1 MRYDVAE
8 YRNIGGGGCMTYG
21 SNILSSVVANWQV
34 TNGTVT
40 TDSITLEAGGYAVQN
55 IDLAVLQSIP
65 EYFLLSVIV
74 TPYADPYAMGL
85 IAELKVLSET
95 GVTHVY
101 TIPIVDTG
109 NGVCSVDF
117 PVEALDHASLTFT
130 FKTTSPV
137 VISDYAL
144 FPPKLTD
151 VDLTEVLDRLP
162 RLLSDYNQASME
174 VAQKEDIVALIS
186 AYITETTELTGKFT
200 LSYVASEP
208 TELII
213 RIKDNEIS
221 ELYTPMYFYVNA
233 GRGTIGIPHA
243 YLIKQQ
249 GYHNFTVTAQV
260 VSGSIKIDPR
270 RVMYIIDGGRIAY
283 NVMDIGSIAYDITV
297 RKLESESQISFIY
310 AACIDDGICVIKKSA
325 YTELPGSAWIAEAT
339 LGEAIDAAIEFDGY
353 WITNQYPFTFNT
365 DNDPW
370 IGWVTP
376 TGSLNVR
383 RLYAH
388 EDSRVLATD
397 VSKVAMVRGWKNS
410 IDIGQDHG
418 MIVLYIKNGV
428 PYYRT
433 YAEQTTGSMAW
444 EDERPLAIFSGTA
457 VDINGFRT
465 NDYRVGI
472 NILDSTGTTH
482 SFITHRNWGGMA
494 SPVERI
500 ATSITDIMF
509 EVTPITYLDTYSDE
523 HIETGITDVW
533 FNVAEPIYPEVLSIS
548 NDDEYTIRIK
558 FSHPIDYDLSTVG
571 QAFLVKD
578 SLNTSFNIVSTSA
591 GVDNS
596 ELVLTLVNFNGA
608 FGNMFVTYDRTVV
621 ELDCLNQ
628 GSRFAISSFVYEFT
642 PDLTPPMGF
651 AEENLNVAVMDIIF
665 DVQQVYHSNAYDGGE
680 NLEISIMD
688 ISFVVTK
695 VGSNPL

>member
-1 MRYDVAE
+1 M
-8 YRNIGGGGCMTYG
+8 IYG

-40 TDSITLEAGGYAVQN
+40 TESITLEAGGYAVQN

-65 EYFLLSVIV
+65 EYMLLSVV
-74 TPYADPYAMGL
+74 ATNYADPYAMGL

-109 NGVCSVDF
+109 NGVCSVEF
-117 PVEALDHASLTFT
+117 PAEALDHASLTFT
-130 FKTTSPV
+130 FKATAPV
-137 VISDYAL
+137 VISDYSL

-151 VDLTEVLDRLP
+151 IDLTEVLDRMP
-162 RLLSDYNQASME
+162 RLLSDYNQTPIE
-174 VAQKEDIVALIS
+174 VAQEEDIVALIS

-260 VSGSIKIDPR
+260 VSGSIKIDTR
-270 RVMYIIDGGRIAY
+270 KIMYVIDGGRIAY
-283 NVMDIGSIAYDITV
+283 NVMDIGSIAYDVTV

-310 AACIDDGICVIKKSA
+310 AACIDDGICVIKKSE

-339 LGEAIDAAIEFDGY
+339 IGEAIDAAIEFDGY
-353 WITNQYPFTFNT
+353 WITTQYPFTFNT
-365 DNDPW
+365 DIDPW
-370 IGWVTP
+370 VGWVTP

-383 RLYAH
+383 RLYAQ
-388 EDSRVLATD
+388 EDPLVLATD
-397 VSKVAMVRGWKNS
+397 VSKVAIVRGWKNT
-410 IDIGQDHG
+410 INVGQDHG
-418 MIVLYIKNGV
+418 MIVLYIKNGA

-433 YAEQTTGSMAW
+433 YAEQITGNMVW
-444 EDERPLAIFSGTA
+444 EAERPLTIFSGTA
-457 VDINGFRT
+457 VDINGFIT

-482 SFITHRNWGGMA
+482 SFITHRNWSGMA
-494 SPVERI
+494 SPVDHL
-500 ATSITDIMF
+500 ATSITDITF
-509 EVTPITYLDTYSDE
+509 EVTPIAYPDTYSDDE
-523 HIETGITDVW
+523 HIESSVAIERFYVCPANVVPEIVGTERLSFLDKKTIQVI
-533 FNVAEPIYPEVLSIS
+533 FNYELECELDNLKESLVL
-548 NDDEYTIRIK
+548 K
-558 FSHPIDYDLSTVG
+558 
-571 QAFLVKD
+571 
-578 SLNTSFNIVSTSA
+578 NIVNQPFTIETVEET
-591 GVDNS
+591 GN
-596 ELVLTLVNFNGA
+596 VLTIKTVEEMPFSQDVILTYNMVGSYYLA
-608 FGNMFVTYDRTVV
+608 FR
-621 ELDCLNQ
+621 
-628 GSRFAISSFVYEFT
+628 ISSTCLYDYGNSINLTIKGAPPVGFT
-642 PDLTPPMGF
+642 
-651 AEENLNVAVMDIIF
+651 EENLNVAVTDIVFNVTQVYYSNGYNGGENLEASVADIIF
-665 DVQQVYHSNAYDGGE
+665 DVTQVGD
-680 NLEISIMD
+680 
-688 ISFVVTK
+688 K
-695 VGSNPL
+695 PL

>member
-8 YRNIGGGGCMTYG
+8 RRNIEGGGCMIYG
-21 SNILSSVVANWQV
+21 SNILSSVAADWQV

-40 TDSITLEAGGYAVQN
+40 TDSITLEADGYAVQN

-65 EYFLLSVIV
+65 EYMLLSVV
-74 TPYADPYAMGL
+74 ATTYADPYAMGL

-109 NGVCSVDF
+109 NGVCSVEF
-117 PVEALDHASLTFT
+117 PTEALDHASLTFT
-130 FKTTSPV
+130 FKATAPV

-144 FPPKLTD
+144 FPPKLAD

-162 RLLSDYNQASME
+162 RLLSDYNQTAIE
-174 VAQKEDIVALIS
+174 VTQEEDIVALIS
-186 AYITETTELTGKFT
+186 AYVTETTELTGKFT

-213 RIKDNEIS
+213 RIKDNGIS
-221 ELYTPMYFYVNA
+221 ELYTPMYFHVNA

-270 RVMYIIDGGRIAY
+270 RVMYVIDGGRIAY
-283 NVMDIGSIAYDITV
+283 NVMDIGSIVYDVTV

-310 AACIDDGICVIKKSA
+310 AACIDDGICVIKKSE

-339 LGEAIDAAIEFDGY
+339 IGEAIDVAIEFDGY
-353 WITNQYPFTFNT
+353 WNTTQYPFTFNT
-365 DNDPW
+365 DEDPW
-370 IGWVTP
+370 VGWVTP

-383 RLYAH
+383 RLYAQ
-388 EDSRVLATD
+388 EDPLILATD
-397 VSKVAMVRGWKNS
+397 VSKVAIVRGWKNTV
-410 IDIGQDHG
+410 DIGQDHG
-418 MIVLYIKNGV
+418 LIVLYIKNGV

-444 EDERPLAIFSGTA
+444 EAERPLAIFSGTA
-457 VDINGFRT
+457 ADINGFRT

-494 SPVERI
+494 SPAERI
-500 ATSITDIMF
+500 ATSITDVTF
-509 EVTPITYLDTYSDE
+509 EVTQITYHDTYSDE

-533 FNVAEPIYPEVLSIS
+533 FNVAEPIYPEVLSIH

-571 QAFLVKD
+571 QAFSVKD

-608 FGNMFVTYDRTVV
+608 SGNMFVTYDRTVV

-628 GSRFAISSFVYEFT
+628 GSRFAIDSFTYEFT

-651 AEENLNVAVMDIIF
+651 AEENLNVAVMDIVF
-665 DVQQVYHSNAYDGGE
+665 DVTQVYYSNAYNGGE
-680 NLEISIMD
+680 NLEASIID

>member
-1 MRYDVAE
+1 M
-8 YRNIGGGGCMTYG
+8 IYG
-21 SNILSSVVANWQV
+21 SNILSSVAADWQV

-65 EYFLLSVIV
+65 EYMLLSVV
-74 TPYADPYAMGL
+74 ATTYADPYAMGL

-109 NGVCSVDF
+109 NGVCSVEF
-117 PVEALDHASLTFT
+117 PTEALDHASLTFT
-130 FKTTSPV
+130 FKATAPV

-162 RLLSDYNQASME
+162 RLLSDYNKASIE
-174 VAQKEDIVALIS
+174 VTQEEDIVALIS

-213 RIKDNEIS
+213 RIKDNGIS
-221 ELYTPMYFYVNA
+221 ELYTPMYFHVNA

-260 VSGSIKIDPR
+260 VSGSIKIDTR
-270 RVMYIIDGGRIAY
+270 KVMYVIDGGRIAY
-283 NVMDIGSIAYDITV
+283 NVMDIGSIVYDVTV

-310 AACIDDGICVIKKSA
+310 AACIDDGICVIKKSE
-325 YTELPGSAWIAEAT
+325 YTELPGAAWIAEAT
-339 LGEAIDAAIEFDGY
+339 IGEAIDAAIEFDGY
-353 WITNQYPFTFNT
+353 WITTQYPFTFNT
-365 DNDPW
+365 DEDPW
-370 IGWVTP
+370 VGWVTP

-383 RLYAH
+383 RLYAQ
-388 EDSRVLATD
+388 EDPLVLATD
-397 VSKVAMVRGWKNS
+397 VSKVAMVRGWKNTV
-410 IDIGQDHG
+410 DIGQDHG
-418 MIVLYIKNGV
+418 LIVLYIKNGV

-444 EDERPLAIFSGTA
+444 EAERPLAIFSGTA

-472 NILDSTGTTH
+472 NILDSTGITH

-494 SPVERI
+494 SPAERI
-500 ATSITDIMF
+500 ATSITD
-509 EVTPITYLDTYSDE
+509 VTFGVTQITYHDTYSDE

-533 FNVAEPIYPEVLSIS
+533 FNVAEPIYPKVLSVS

-571 QAFLVKD
+571 PAFSVKD
-578 SLNTSFNIVSTSA
+578 SLNRTFDIVSTSA

-596 ELVLTLVNFNGA
+596 ELVLTLVNFNSA
-608 FGNMFVTYDRTVV
+608 SGNMFVTYARTVI

-628 GSRFAISSFVYEFT
+628 GSRFGIDSFTYEFT
-642 PDLTPPMGF
+642 PDLTPPEGF
-651 AEENLNVAVMDIIF
+651 AEENLNVAVTDVVF
-665 DVQQVYHSNAYDGGE
+665 DVTQVYYSSAYNGGE
-680 NLEISIMD
+680 NLEVSIID

-695 VGSNPL
+695 VGYNPL

>member
-1 MRYDVAE
+1 M
-8 YRNIGGGGCMTYG
+8 IYG
-21 SNILSSVVANWQV
+21 SNILSSVAANWQV

-40 TDSITLEAGGYAVQN
+40 ADSITLEAGGYAVQT
-55 IDLAVLQSIP
+55 IDLAILQSIP
-65 EYFLLSVIV
+65 EYMLLSVV
-74 TPYADPYAMGL
+74 ATPYADPYAMGL
-85 IAELKVLSET
+85 IAELKVLSEA
-95 GVTHVY
+95 GVTRVY
-101 TIPIVDTG
+101 TLPIVDTG

-117 PVEALDHASLTFT
+117 PAEALDHASLTFT
-130 FKTTSPV
+130 FKTTAPV
-137 VISDYAL
+137 VISDYSL

-162 RLLSDYNQASME
+162 RLLSYYNQTPME
-174 VAQKEDIVALIS
+174 VRQEEDIVALIS

-213 RIKDNEIS
+213 RVKDNEIS

-260 VSGSIKIDPR
+260 VSGSINIDTR
-270 RVMYIIDGGRIAY
+270 RVMYVIDGGRIAY
-283 NVMDIGSIAYDITV
+283 NVMDIGSIAYDVTV

-325 YTELPGSAWIAEAT
+325 FTELPGSAWIAEAT

-353 WITNQYPFTFNT
+353 WITAQYPFTFNT
-365 DNDPW
+365 DKDPW
-370 IGWVTP
+370 VGWVTP
-376 TGSLNVR
+376 TGSLNVMQ
-383 RLYAH
+383 LYAQ
-388 EDSRVLATD
+388 EAPLVLATD
-397 VSKVAMVRGWKNS
+397 VSKVAIVRGWKNT

-418 MIVLYIKNGV
+418 MMVLYIKNGV
-428 PYYRT
+428 PYYIT

-444 EDERPLAIFSGTA
+444 EAERPLAIFSGTA

-494 SPVERI
+494 SPVEHI
-500 ATSITDIMF
+500 ATSITDITF
-509 EVTPITYLDTYSDE
+509 EVTPIAYRDTYSDE

-533 FNVAEPIYPEVLSIS
+533 INVAEPIYPEVLSVS
-548 NDDEYTIRIK
+548 NDDEYTIRIQ
-558 FSHPIDYDLSTVG
+558 FSHIIDYDLSTVG
-571 QAFLVKD
+571 QAFSVKD
-578 SLNTSFNIVSTSA
+578 SLNTPFNIVGTSA

-608 FGNMFVTYDRTVV
+608 SGNMFVTYNRTVV

-628 GSRFAISSFVYEFT
+628 GSRFIIGSFTYEFT
-642 PDLTPPMGF
+642 PDLIPPEGF
-651 AEENLNVAVMDIIF
+651 AEENLSASATDIVFNVS
-665 DVQQVYHSNAYDGGE
+665 QVYYSNAYNGGE
-680 NLEISIMD
+680 NLEASITD
-688 ISFVVTK
+688 ISFVVTQ
-695 VGSNPL
+695 VGSDPL

>member
-1 MRYDVAE
+1 M
-8 YRNIGGGGCMTYG
+8 IYG
-21 SNILSSVVANWQV
+21 SNILSSVAANWQV

-55 IDLAVLQSIP
+55 IDLAVLRSIP
-65 EYFLLSVIV
+65 EHFLLSIIV
-74 TPYADPYAMGL
+74 TPYADQYAMSL

-95 GVTHVY
+95 GATHVY

-151 VDLTEVLDRLP
+151 VYLTEVLDKLP
-162 RLLSDYNQASME
+162 RLLSDYNQASIE
-174 VAQKEDIVALIS
+174 VTQKEDIVALIS
-186 AYITETTELTGKFT
+186 VYITETTELTGKFT

-243 YLIKQQ
+243 YLNKQQ

-270 RVMYIIDGGRIAY
+270 RVMYVIDGGRIAY

-297 RKLESESQISFIY
+297 RKLESEANISFIY
-310 AACIDDGICVIKKSA
+310 AVCIDNGICVVKKSEF
-325 YTELPGSAWIAEAT
+325 TELPGSAWIAEAT
-339 LGEAIDAAIEFDGY
+339 IGEAIDAAIEFDGY
-353 WITNQYPFTFNT
+353 WITTQYPFTFNT
-365 DNDPW
+365 DTDPW
-370 IGWVTP
+370 VAWVTP
-376 TGSLNVR
+376 TGSLNVK
-383 RLYAH
+383 RLYAQ
-388 EDSRVLATD
+388 EDPLVIATG

-433 YAEQTTGSMAW
+433 YAEQTTGDMAW
-444 EDERPLAIFSGTA
+444 EAERPLAIFSGTA

-482 SFITHRNWGGMA
+482 SFITHRNWSGMA
-494 SPVERI
+494 SPVKRI
-500 ATSITDIMF
+500 AASITDIMF
-509 EVTPITYLDTYSDE
+509 EVVLIPPPPLTYHDTYSDDE

-548 NDDEYTIRIK
+548 NDNVYTIRIK
-558 FSHPIDYDLSTVG
+558 FSHIIDYDLSTVG
-571 QAFLVKD
+571 PAFSVKD
-578 SLNTSFNIVSTSA
+578 SLNTTFDIVSTSA

-608 FGNMFVTYDRTVV
+608 SGNLFVTYNRTVV
-621 ELDCLNQ
+621 KLDCLNQ
-628 GSRFAISSFVYEFT
+628 GSRFAIDSFTYEFT
-642 PDLTPPMGF
+642 PELTPPDGF
-651 AEENLNVAVMDIIF
+651 AEESLNVAVTDVVF
-665 DVQQVYHSNAYDGGE
+665 DVAQVHYSNAYDGGE
-680 NLEISIMD
+680 NLETSIAD

-695 VGSNPL
+695 VGYNPL

>member
-1 MRYDVAE
+1 M
-8 YRNIGGGGCMTYG
+8 IYG
-21 SNILSSVVANWQV
+21 SSILSSVVANWQV

-40 TDSITLEAGGYAVQN
+40 TDSITLEAGGYAVQT
-55 IDLAVLQSIP
+55 IDLTVLQSIP
-65 EYFLLSVIV
+65 EYMLLSVV
-74 TPYADPYAMGL
+74 ATPYADPYTMGL

-117 PVEALDHASLTFT
+117 PTEALDHASLTFT
-130 FKTTSPV
+130 FKTTAPV
-137 VISDYAL
+137 VISDYSL
-144 FPPKLTD
+144 FPPKLTE

-162 RLLSDYNQASME
+162 RLLSDYNQTSIE
-174 VAQKEDIVALIS
+174 VTQEEDIVALIS

-260 VSGSIKIDPR
+260 VSGSIKIDTR
-270 RVMYIIDGGRIAY
+270 RVMYAIDGGRIAY
-283 NVMDIGSIAYDITV
+283 NVMDIGSIAYDVTV
-297 RKLESESQISFIY
+297 RKLESESQVSFIY
-310 AACIDDGICVIKKSA
+310 AACIDDGICVIKKSEF
-325 YTELPGSAWIAEAT
+325 TDLPGSAWIAEAT

-353 WITNQYPFTFNT
+353 WSTTQYPFTFNT
-365 DNDPW
+365 DTDPW
-370 IGWVTP
+370 VGWVTP
-376 TGSLNVR
+376 TGSLNVK
-383 RLYAH
+383 RLYAQ
-388 EDSRVLATD
+388 EDPLVLATD
-397 VSKVAMVRGWKNS
+397 VSKVAIVRGWKNA

-433 YAEQTTGSMAW
+433 YAEQTTGIIAW
-444 EDERPLAIFSGTA
+444 EAERPLAIFSGTA

-472 NILDSTGTTH
+472 NILDSTGTTY
-482 SFITHRNWGGMA
+482 SFITHRNWGGLA
-494 SPVERI
+494 SPAEHLD
-500 ATSITDIMF
+500 TSITDITF
-509 EVTPITYLDTYSDE
+509 EVTPITYHDTHSDE
-523 HIETGITDVW
+523 HIETGITDIW
-533 FNVAEPIYPEVLSIS
+533 FNAAEPIYPEVLNIN
-548 NDDEYTIRIK
+548 NDDEYTIRVR
-558 FSHPIDYDLSTVG
+558 FSHIIDYDLSTVG
-571 QAFLVKD
+571 QAFSVKD
-578 SLNTSFNIVSTSA
+578 SLNTPFDIVSTSA

-608 FGNMFVTYDRTVV
+608 SGNMFVTYNRAVV

-628 GSRFAISSFVYEFT
+628 GSRFIIDSFTYEFT
-642 PDLTPPMGF
+642 PDLTPPEGF
-651 AEENLNVAVMDIIF
+651 AEEYLEVAVTDIAF
-665 DVQQVYHSNAYDGGE
+665 DVTQVYDSNAYNGGE
-680 NLEISIMD
+680 NLEASITD
-688 ISFVVTK
+688 ISFVATK
-695 VGSNPL
+695 VGSDPL

>member
-1 MRYDVAE
+1 M
-8 YRNIGGGGCMTYG
+8 IYG
-21 SNILSSVVANWQV
+21 SSILSSVVANWQV
-34 TNGTVT
+34 MNGTVT
-40 TDSITLEAGGYAVQN
+40 TDSITLEAGGYAVQT
-55 IDLAVLQSIP
+55 IDLTVLQSIP
-65 EYFLLSVIV
+65 EYMLLSVV
-74 TPYADPYAMGL
+74 ATPYADPYTMGL

-117 PVEALDHASLTFT
+117 PTEALDHASLTFT
-130 FKTTSPV
+130 FKTTAPV
-137 VISDYAL
+137 VISDYSL
-144 FPPKLTD
+144 FPPKLTE

-162 RLLSDYNQASME
+162 RLLSDYNQTSIE
-174 VAQKEDIVALIS
+174 VTQEEDIVALIS

-260 VSGSIKIDPR
+260 VSGSIKIDTR
-270 RVMYIIDGGRIAY
+270 RVMYVIDGGRIAY
-283 NVMDIGSIAYDITV
+283 NVMDIGSIAYDVTV

-310 AACIDDGICVIKKSA
+310 AACIDDGICVIKKSE

-339 LGEAIDAAIEFDGY
+339 IGEAIDAAIEFDGY
-353 WITNQYPFTFNT
+353 WNTTQYPFTFNT
-365 DNDPW
+365 DEDPW
-370 IGWVTP
+370 VGWVTP

-383 RLYAH
+383 RLYAQ
-388 EDSRVLATD
+388 EDPLVLATD
-397 VSKVAMVRGWKNS
+397 ISKVSIVRGWKNTV
-410 IDIGQDHG
+410 DIGQDHG

-444 EDERPLAIFSGTA
+444 EAERPLTIFSGTA
-457 VDINGFRT
+457 ADINGFRT

-494 SPVERI
+494 SPAERI
-500 ATSITDIMF
+500 AISITDVTF
-509 EVTPITYLDTYSDE
+509 EVTPITYHDTYGDE
-523 HIETGITDVW
+523 YIETGITDIW

-571 QAFLVKD
+571 QAFSVKD

-608 FGNMFVTYDRTVV
+608 SGNMFVIYDRTVV

-628 GSRFAISSFVYEFT
+628 GSRFAIDSFTYEFT

-651 AEENLNVAVMDIIF
+651 AEENLNVAVTDIVF
-665 DVQQVYHSNAYDGGE
+665 DVTQVYYSNAYDGGE
-680 NLEISIMD
+680 NLEASIID

>member
-1 MRYDVAE
+1 M
-8 YRNIGGGGCMTYG
+8 IYG

-65 EYFLLSVIV
+65 EYMLLSVV
-74 TPYADPYAMGL
+74 ATTYADPYAMGL

-109 NGVCSVDF
+109 DGVCSVDF

-130 FKTTSPV
+130 FKTTAPV
-137 VISDYAL
+137 VISDYSL

-162 RLLSDYNQASME
+162 RLLNDYNETPVVVGQA
-174 VAQKEDIVALIS
+174 EDIVALIS
-186 AYITETTELTGKFT
+186 AYVTETTELTGKFT

-208 TELII
+208 TEVII

-221 ELYTPMYFYVNA
+221 ELYTPMTFKLA
-233 GRGTIGIPHA
+233 PGRGTIGIPHA
-243 YLIKQQ
+243 YLNKQQ

-260 VSGSIKIDPR
+260 VSGSIKIDTR
-270 RVMYIIDGGRIAY
+270 RVMYVIDGGRIAY
-283 NVMDIGSIAYDITV
+283 HVMDIGSIAYDITV

-310 AACIDDGICVIKKSA
+310 AACIDDGICVIKKSEF
-325 YTELPGSAWIAEAT
+325 TELPGSAWIAEAT

-353 WITNQYPFTFNT
+353 WSTTQYPFTFNT
-365 DNDPW
+365 DEDPW
-370 IGWVTP
+370 VGWITP
-376 TGSLNVR
+376 AGSLNVR
-383 RLYAH
+383 RLYAQ
-388 EDSRVLATD
+388 EDPLVLATD
-397 VSKVAMVRGWKNS
+397 VSKVAIVRGWKNT

-444 EDERPLAIFSGTA
+444 EAERPLAIFSGTA
-457 VDINGFRT
+457 ADINGFRT

-500 ATSITDIMF
+500 ATSITDITF
-509 EVTPITYLDTYSDE
+509 EVTPITYHDTYSDDE
-523 HIETGITDVW
+523 HIESSIAIERFYVCPA
-533 FNVAEPIYPEVLSIS
+533 NVAPEIVGTERLSFL
-548 NDDEYTIRIK
+548 DKKTIQ
-558 FSHPIDYDLSTVG
+558 VM
-571 QAFLVKD
+571 
-578 SLNTSFNIVSTSA
+578 FNYELECEL
-591 GVDNS
+591 DNLKNS
-596 ELVLTLVNFNGA
+596 LVLKNTVNQQFTIETVEENGNVLTIKTVEEMPFTQDVILTYNMIGSYYLA
-608 FGNMFVTYDRTVV
+608 FR
-621 ELDCLNQ
+621 
-628 GSRFAISSFVYEFT
+628 ISSTCLY
-642 PDLTPPMGF
+642 DYGKSINLTIDGIPPMGF
-651 AEENLNVAVMDIIF
+651 AEENLNVAVTDIVF
-665 DVQQVYHSNAYDGGE
+665 DVTQVYYSNAYNGGE
-680 NLEISIMD
+680 NLEANITD
-688 ISFVVTK
+688 ISFEVTK
-695 VGSNPL
+695 VGHDPL

>member
-1 MRYDVAE
+1 M
-8 YRNIGGGGCMTYG
+8 IYG

-34 TNGTVT
+34 TNGIVT

-65 EYFLLSVIV
+65 EYMLLSVV
-74 TPYADPYAMGL
+74 ATTYADPYAMGL

-95 GVTHVY
+95 GVTRVY

-109 NGVCSVDF
+109 NGVCSVEF

-130 FKTTSPV
+130 FKTTTPV
-137 VISDYAL
+137 VISDYSL

-162 RLLSDYNQASME
+162 RLLSDYNQASIE
-174 VAQKEDIVALIS
+174 VTQKEDIVALIS
-186 AYITETTELTGKFT
+186 AYVTETTELTGKFT

-213 RIKDNEIS
+213 RIKDNGIS
-221 ELYTPMYFYVNA
+221 ELYTPMYFCVNA

-260 VSGSIKIDPR
+260 VSGSIKIDTR
-270 RVMYIIDGGRIAY
+270 RLMYVIDGGRIAY

-310 AACIDDGICVIKKSA
+310 AACIDDGICVIKKSEF
-325 YTELPGSAWIAEAT
+325 TELPGSAWIAEAT
-339 LGEAIDAAIEFDGY
+339 LGEAIDAAIEFDGS
-353 WITNQYPFTFNT
+353 WSTTQYPYTFNT

-376 TGSLNVR
+376 TGSLNVK
-383 RLYAH
+383 RLYAQ
-388 EDSRVLATD
+388 EDPLVLATD
-397 VSKVAMVRGWKNS
+397 VSKVAIVRGWKNT
-410 IDIGQDHG
+410 IFIGQDHG

-433 YAEQTTGSMAW
+433 YAEQTTGVMAW
-444 EDERPLAIFSGTA
+444 EAERPLAIFSGTA

-482 SFITHRNWGGMA
+482 SFITHRNWAGIA
-494 SPVERI
+494 IEQHIIAVTAKAEVAFTEVPYHKAVEEEI
-500 ATSITDIMF
+500 ITVSANA
-509 EVTPITYLDTYSDE
+509 EV
-523 HIETGITDVW
+523 
-533 FNVAEPIYPEVLSIS
+533 
-548 NDDEYTIRIK
+548 
-558 FSHPIDYDLSTVG
+558 
-571 QAFLVKD
+571 AFLFGATDNTIVGLENLPMTRFNED
-578 SLNTSFNIVSTSA
+578 GEEYQDWGFIVRVTLDYFAVNIPTITLVDTEYNAQIPISHVEEVVGSGGFQFDVYVDDVAAEFGLNTVQQTVQVTVSGAVNEA
-591 GVDNS
+591 GYTHD
-596 ELVLTLVNFNGA
+596 T
-608 FGNMFVTYDRTVV
+608 MV
-621 ELDCLNQ
+621 E
-628 GSRFAISSFVYEFT
+628 EFT
-642 PDLTPPMGF
+642 PVNLVPP
-651 AEENLNVAVMDIIF
+651 ALALPEVEAIWN
-665 DVQQVYHSNAYDGGE
+665 E
-680 NLEISIMD
+680 
-688 ISFVVTK
+688 
-695 VGSNPL
+695 

>member
-1 MRYDVAE
+1 M
-8 YRNIGGGGCMTYG
+8 IYG

-65 EYFLLSVIV
+65 EYMLLSVV
-74 TPYADPYAMGL
+74 ATPYADPYTMGL

-95 GVTHVY
+95 GVAHVY

-109 NGVCSVDF
+109 NGVCLVDF
-117 PVEALDHASLTFT
+117 PVEAMDHASLTFT
-130 FKTTSPV
+130 FKTATPV

-162 RLLSDYNQASME
+162 RLLSDYNQTSIE
-174 VAQKEDIVALIS
+174 VTQEEDIVALIS
-186 AYITETTELTGKFT
+186 AYVTETTELTGKFT

-213 RIKDNEIS
+213 RIKDNDIS

-260 VSGSIKIDPR
+260 VSGSIKIDTR
-270 RVMYIIDGGRIAY
+270 RVMYVIDGGRIAY

-325 YTELPGSAWIAEAT
+325 FTELPGSAWIAEAT

-353 WITNQYPFTFNT
+353 WITAQYPFTFNT
-365 DNDPW
+365 DKDPW
-370 IGWVTP
+370 VGWVTP

-383 RLYAH
+383 RLYAQ
-388 EDSRVLATD
+388 EDPLVLATD
-397 VSKVAMVRGWKNS
+397 VSKVAIVRGWKNT

-444 EDERPLAIFSGTA
+444 EAERPLAIFSGTA
-457 VDINGFRT
+457 VDINGFIT

-482 SFITHRNWGGMA
+482 SFITHRNWSGMA
-494 SPVERI
+494 SPVEHL
-500 ATSITDIMF
+500 ATSITDVTF

-523 HIETGITDVW
+523 HIESSVAIERFYVCPANVVPEIIGTERLSFSDKKTIQVM
-533 FNVAEPIYPEVLSIS
+533 FNY
-548 NDDEYTIRIK
+548 
-558 FSHPIDYDLSTVG
+558 
-571 QAFLVKD
+571 
-578 SLNTSFNIVSTSA
+578 
-591 GVDNS
+591 
-596 ELVLTLVNFNGA
+596 
-608 FGNMFVTYDRTVV
+608 
-621 ELDCLNQ
+621 ELDCELDNLKESLVLNNTENQ
-628 GSRFAISSFVYEFT
+628 PFTIETVEETGNVLTIKTVEEMPFAQDVILTYDMVGSYYLAFRISSTCLYDYGKSIT
-642 PDLTPPMGF
+642 LTIDGVPPMGF
-651 AEENLNVAVMDIIF
+651 AEETLNVAVTDIVF
-665 DVQQVYHSNAYDGGE
+665 DVTQVYYSNAYDGGE
-680 NLEISIMD
+680 NLEASIVD
-688 ISFVVTK
+688 ISFVVTR
-695 VGSNPL
+695 VGEDPL

>member
-1 MRYDVAE
+1 M
-8 YRNIGGGGCMTYG
+8 IYG

-40 TDSITLEAGGYAVQN
+40 TESIMLDAGGYAVQT

-65 EYFLLSVIV
+65 EYMMLSVV
-74 TPYADPYAMGL
+74 ATPYADPYAMGL

-117 PVEALDHASLTFT
+117 PVKALDHTSLTFT
-130 FKTTSPV
+130 FKTTYPV

-144 FPPKLTD
+144 FPPKLTK

-162 RLLSDYNQASME
+162 RLLSDYNQTSME
-174 VAQKEDIVALIS
+174 VTQKEDIVALIS

-221 ELYTPMYFYVNA
+221 ELYTPMYFSVNA
-233 GRGTIGIPHA
+233 GHGTIGIPHA
-243 YLIKQQ
+243 YLSKLQ

-270 RVMYIIDGGRIAY
+270 RVMYVIDGGRIAY
-283 NVMDIGSIAYDITV
+283 NVMDIGSIVYDVTV

-310 AACIDDGICVIKKSA
+310 AACIDDGICVIKKSEF
-325 YTELPGSAWIAEAT
+325 TELPGSAWIAEAT
-339 LGEAIDAAIEFDGY
+339 IGEAIDAAIEFDGY
-353 WITNQYPFTFNT
+353 WITTQYPFTFNT
-365 DNDPW
+365 DTDPW
-370 IGWVTP
+370 VALVTP

-383 RLYAH
+383 RLYAQ
-388 EDSRVLATD
+388 EDPLVLATD

-444 EDERPLAIFSGTA
+444 EAERPLTLFSGTA

-509 EVTPITYLDTYSDE
+509 EVTPITYRYTYSDDE

-571 QAFLVKD
+571 PAFSVKD

-621 ELDCLNQ
+621 ELYCLNQ
-628 GSRFAISSFVYEFT
+628 GSRFIINSFTYEFT
-642 PDLTPPMGF
+642 PDLRPPEGF
-651 AEENLNVAVMDIIF
+651 AEENLNVTVTDIVF
-665 DVQQVYHSNAYDGGE
+665 DVTQVYYSNAYNGGE
-680 NLEISIMD
+680 NLETSIMD

-695 VGSNPL
+695 VGYNPL